1 VLLVE
6 DSEDDA
12 LLLLRE
18 LRRGGYEPTCERVS
32 TPEEM
37 ERALADAGGEPW
49 EVVLSDYY
57 MPSFRAPEAL
67 ALLRRLGYD
76 TPFIVVSGKIGED
89 AAVAM
94 MRAGAQDYV
103 TKDNMARLCPA
114 IERELRE
121 AALRQERVRAEEA
134 LNRNREAQR
143 LLAEAGA
150 VLSSSLDYRATL
162 ESLARLAVPRLA
174 DWCAVDMVEE
184 DGSTERLA
192 VAHQDPEK
200 VAWAHELQER
210 YPPDPEAPRWVPK
223 VLRTGRPEF
232 YPEITDEML
241 VAVARDEGHLRIM
254 REIGF
259 TSAIVVPLV
268 ARERALGAITLVSAE
283 SGRRYE
289 ESDLGLA
296 EELARRAALAV
307 ENAGLYEA
315 AQREISERKRSEK
328 ALRQSEELYR
338 SVVEQAAENIFLV
351 DAETKRVLEAN
362 AALHTSLGY
371 TMEELRRMTLYDI
384 VAHDRESIDRHIEH
398 ILQEGRHFIGER
410 RYRRKDG
417 TLADVEV
424 SVSAVPYG
432 TTRALCIVAHDV
444 TGRKEAEEA
453 LKESETRYRT
463 LVEQVPAITYIEALD
478 VGEEPEWNMLY
489 VSPQVEAL
497 LGYSPKEWLS
507 TPDLWSDLLHPGDQE
522 RVLIEDARTERTGEP
537 FRVEYRMFARDGR
550 IMWVRDEAVLVRDES
565 GEPLFWQGII
575 FDITES
581 KLAEEA
587 LQQSEERY
595 RAVVEQATDGIFLL
609 DVDARRIL
617 QTNPSL
623 QQMLGYAAEELR
635 GMEVYELIAH
645 PREDVEA
652 NLGRTLREGRRFVGE
667 RKYRRRDGGLVDVEV
682 GVSVI
687 QHGVGKVVCAV
698 VRDITGRKQSE
709 EALREVREA
718 ERNRIARDLHDDILQ
733 DIVYALQEIQIMQI
747 TSEDGGDAAL
757 EDTAGALRRS
767 VEGLRAAIFELR
779 LTERLGQPFVS
790 SLEALVDVNRRM
802 ARRRYELE
810 LDVEEG
816 FPRALSEKA
825 SQELVR
831 IIQEALANVRRHSGA
846 RRVGMKLWLAGDLGC
861 AEVSDDG
868 RGFDIAQTEAGM
880 GWHSMHHRARELGGE
895 LQIESEPGRGTRVR
909 FRGPVSRL
917 VEN

>member
-1 VLLVE
+1 MVQG
-6 DSEDDA
+6 DA
-12 LLLLRE
+12 THWRGVDE
-18 LRRGGYEPTCERVS
+18 RRR
-32 TPEEM
+32 
-37 ERALADAGGEPW
+37 
-49 EVVLSDYY
+49 
-57 MPSFRAPEAL
+57 
-67 ALLRRLGYD
+67 
-76 TPFIVVSGKIGED
+76 
-89 AAVAM
+89 
-94 MRAGAQDYV
+94 
-103 TKDNMARLCPA
+103 
-114 IERELRE
+114 
-121 AALRQERVRAEEA
+121 
-134 LNRNREAQR
+134 
-143 LLAEAGA
+143 
-150 VLSSSLDYRATL
+150 
-162 ESLARLAVPRLA
+162 
-174 DWCAVDMVEE
+174 
-184 DGSTERLA
+184 
-192 VAHQDPEK
+192 
-200 VAWAHELQER
+200 
-210 YPPDPEAPRWVPK
+210 
-223 VLRTGRPEF
+223 
-232 YPEITDEML
+232 
-241 VAVARDEGHLRIM
+241 
-254 REIGF
+254 
-259 TSAIVVPLV
+259 
-268 ARERALGAITLVSAE
+268 
-283 SGRRYE
+283 
-289 ESDLGLA
+289 
-296 EELARRAALAV
+296 
-307 ENAGLYEA
+307 
-315 AQREISERKRSEK
+315 RSE
-328 ALRQSEELYR
+328 
-338 SVVEQAAENIFLV
+338 EQPHPLIHFV
-351 DAETKRVLEAN
+351 SDIITVLEADG
-362 AALHTSLGY
+362 TVRFESPSVERVLGY
-371 TMEELRRMTLYDI
+371 RPEEQAKKYAFDNIHPEDLERVMDAFAEVLAEGGSTRRMELRVRHADGSWR
-384 VAHDRESIDRHIEH
+384 HFESISSNLLDNP
-398 ILQEGRHFIGER
+398 
-410 RYRRKDG
+410 
-417 TLADVEV
+417 
-424 SVSAVPYG
+424 SVGGV
-432 TTRALCIVAHDV
+432 VV
-444 TGRKEAEEA
+444 TSRDITERKEAEEA
-453 LKESETRYRT
+453 LR
-463 LVEQVPAITYIEALD
+463 A
-478 VGEEPEWNMLY
+478 
-489 VSPQVEAL
+489 
-497 LGYSPKEWLS
+497 
-507 TPDLWSDLLHPGDQE
+507 
-522 RVLIEDARTERTGEP
+522 
-537 FRVEYRMFARDGR
+537 
-550 IMWVRDEAVLVRDES
+550 
-565 GEPLFWQGII
+565 
-575 FDITES
+575 
-581 KLAEEA
+581 
-587 LQQSEERY
+587 SEERY

-609 DVDARRIL
+609 DADARRIL